1 MNLLLSLS
9 AMPSIASEFVAK
21 QKLLS
26 HFLFYKRKIE
36 IEIDKKSYVVRTA
49 SSFNDLL
56 QVFRL
61 RHEVFTKE
69 YGLKRQS
76 MGLECDFF
84 DLNCDYIII
93 LDKASQRVVGCYRMR
108 CSLFT
113 QDFYSATEFE
123 LDKFLSE
130 PGVKVELSRACI
142 AKDFRNGVVISLLW
156 KGLIEY
162 VKAAN
167 ADYLF
172 GLSSVHAE
180 HPGDLKPMFDKIQS
194 QDALL
199 VDANIKP
206 TKNYDSS
213 YYFKERL
220 VQSIDETEQQMEI
233 PSLLKAY
240 LKAGAKVHG
249 VPAYDKDFSC
259 FDLLTILRF
268 ADLSASFDKKYV

>member
-1 MNLLLSLS
+1 MSW
-9 AMPSIASEFVAK
+9 E
-21 QKLLS
+21 
-26 HFLFYKRKIE
+26 
-36 IEIDKKSYVVRTA
+36 
-49 SSFNDLL
+49 
-56 QVFRL
+56 
-61 RHEVFTKE
+61 
-69 YGLKRQS
+69 
-76 MGLECDFF
+76 
-84 DLNCDYIII
+84 
-93 LDKASQRVVGCYRMR
+93 
-108 CSLFT
+108 
-113 QDFYSATEFE
+113 
-123 LDKFLSE
+123 KFLSE

-167 ADYLF
+167 ADFLF

-180 HPGDLKPMFDKIQS
+180 HPNELKPMFDKIQS

-199 VDANIKP
+199 VDSNIKP

-213 YYFKERL
+213 YYFEENFGL
-220 VQSIDETEQQMEI
+220 ASGALEQMEI

-268 ADLSASFDKKYV
+268 ADLSASFDKKYA

>member
-1 MNLLLSLS
+1 
-9 AMPSIASEFVAK
+9 MPSIANEFIAK

-26 HFLFYKRKIE
+26 HFLFYKRKID
-36 IEIDKKSYVVRTA
+36 IEIDKKSYIVRTA

-93 LDKASQRVVGCYRMR
+93 LDKTSQRVVGCYRMR

-113 QDFYSATEFE
+113 KDFYSATEFE
-123 LDKFLSE
+123 LEKFLSE

-167 ADYLF
+167 ADFLF

-180 HPGDLKPMFDKIQS
+180 HPNELKPMFDKIQS

-199 VDANIKP
+199 VDSNIKP

-213 YYFKERL
+213 YYFEENFGL
-220 VQSIDETEQQMEI
+220 ASGALEQMEI

-268 ADLSASFDKKYV
+268 ADLSASFDKKYA